1 MPGDLILEPALT
13 LEWKR
18 PTNIPTHE
26 NVTVNY
32 TVTINS
38 TEEDG
43 MNFVNVTSHTIAQR
57 SECVEFEFSVSATN
71 DAGTGP
77 LTRILDTIPICKTR
91 YILNCVY
98 VATDKL
104 RISEWSIKFTTS

>member
-43 MNFVNVTSHTIAQR
+43 MNFVNVTSHTSLSVHFLEEILIAQR

-91 YILNCVY
+91 Y
-98 VATDKL
+98 
-104 RISEWSIKFTTS
+104 